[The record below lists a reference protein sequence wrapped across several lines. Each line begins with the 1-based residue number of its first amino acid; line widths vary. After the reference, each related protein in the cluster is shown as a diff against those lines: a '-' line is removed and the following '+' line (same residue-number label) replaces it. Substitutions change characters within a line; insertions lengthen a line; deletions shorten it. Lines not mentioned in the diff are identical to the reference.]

1 MRRHIHADV
10 RLCALYEFKLG
21 HSVKVALDNLIRAYG
36 ANVLSV
42 HTLKLWY
49 QRFRGGDESL
59 ERKRKSPIDDS
70 ELKQLI
76 EENPRIRMGDLA
88 RHFGVSNES
97 IRHHIASI
105 AKGEFRRYIKTKTR
119 LLKKRKRKKK
129 KAKTRNDIKSADEA
143 QDENKG
149 DALECVPDK
158 NKGDALESEKLIS
171 EQNGDVE
178 ECITYFL

>member
-70 ELKQLI
+70 ELKRII

-97 IRHHIASI
+97 IRHHITSI
-105 AKGEFRRYIKTKTR
+105 AKDSEDILKLRRVFSRRGRKRKRRRRGTTSKVLMNLRTKTR
-119 LLKKRKRKKK
+119 WM
-129 KAKTRNDIKSADEA
+129 
-143 QDENKG
+143 
-149 DALECVPDK
+149 P
-158 NKGDALESEKLIS
+158 
-171 EQNGDVE
+171 
-178 ECITYFL
+178 